1 MNLRTNFYMQPVP
14 QGSTVDQLRAEARKQ
29 FTYYR
34 YGTSSPS
41 GTILAKLGES
51 FRTTWDWV
59 AKQISKGAQVAGDTA
74 EEIRQEL

>member
-1 MNLRTNFYMQPVP
+1 M
-14 QGSTVDQLRAEARKQ
+14 DQLRAEARKQ

-51 FRTTWDWV
+51 FRNTWDWV
-59 AKQISKGAQVAGDTA
+59 AKQINKGTQAAGNAA
-74 EEIRQEL
+74 EELRQEL